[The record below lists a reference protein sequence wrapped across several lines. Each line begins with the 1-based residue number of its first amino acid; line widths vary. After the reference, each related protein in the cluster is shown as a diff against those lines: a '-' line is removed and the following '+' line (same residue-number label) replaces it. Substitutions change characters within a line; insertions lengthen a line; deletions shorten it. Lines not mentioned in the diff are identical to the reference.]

1 MPEPTTTFP
10 TSVWN
15 TGRTSTRRQLHSRYV
30 CTTQYD
36 TVITPAIAAQV
47 IASYSAP
54 GDTVCDPDP
63 GAGIVL
69 GEALRSGRHA
79 LGIQPRGRWRQVCQ
93 ANLDL
98 ARLGNPACT
107 ATLLDDFGDPSAAEL
122 PGAVD
127 LVLTAVRHTPFAD
140 PTRVVVGVYD
150 TLRAVADWVWP
161 GGHVVVTGRPWR
173 RDGAL
178 VDLPGQVCEAA
189 DAVGLIPTDH
199 CIALTAPIRDRRV
212 EPRTVGSLHSSRNV
226 HVDILAFRVPT
237 VADTLGGDTE

>member
-10 TSVWN
+10 VSVWN
-15 TGRTSTRRQLHSRYV
+15 TGRMSTRRQLGSRYV
-30 CTTQYD
+30 CTAQYD

-54 GDTVCDPDP
+54 GGTVCDANP

-79 LGIQPRGRWRQVCQ
+79 LGIRPRGRWRQVCQ

-107 ATLLDDFGDPSAAEL
+107 ATLLDGFGDRSAAEL

-127 LVLTAVRHTPFAD
+127 LVVTAVRHTPFAD
-140 PTRVVVGVYD
+140 PTGVIVGVYD

-161 GGHVVVTGRPWR
+161 GGHVVVACRPWR
-173 RDGAL
+173 RHGAL
-178 VDLPGQVCEAA
+178 VDLPGQVSEAA
-189 DAVGLIPTDH
+189 DAVGLIPVDH
-199 CIALTAPIRDRRV
+199 CIALTAPILDQRV
-212 EPRTVGSLHSSRNV
+212 QPRTVRPHGPRNV
-226 HVDILAFRVPT
+226 HADILAFRVPT
-237 VADTLGGDTE
+237 VADTLGGGAA